1 MSQMATQPSKATQNS
16 TCLSY
21 SFSIKIMFCGRQ
33 NVIVHKTI
41 FPFLPGTQKDC
52 IFQPPGIWVGPVVGS
67 AQKIWPR
74 MPDLPQASP

>member
-1 MSQMATQPSKATQNS
+1 
-16 TCLSY
+16 
-21 SFSIKIMFCGRQ
+21 MFCGRQ